1 MSNERTRPDI
11 IYNVAGWMGKS
22 VLPHSMIGMGKM
34 LQDAG
39 FDGISALPL
48 KQEELLLLYKS
59 FPPIILVEDAWNPGN
74 FDNIALAGIQGV
86 WGELKRRV
94 MKDQSEPST
103 LPDTM
108 FFAGRKTSLSKVNR
122 LMESNPQAMY
132 GSIGFD
138 KGFDHLDP
146 KQRDRLV
153 AETNRFPGRTHV
165 HIQRDYKPY
174 NLSADEIIDLA
185 QQENKLLLFD
195 PLHLSNLDRSTV
207 SAPNSPTKESAFKW
221 QKHLDKFAPFVAGI
235 DIHAASQEEIEELIA
250 ETGSLYELVKAG
262 MEVYDKYKKS
272 DFLRVEATM
281 PLRFQ
286 YPIKDYEKSA
296 VEYLQTIVATLKK
309 VRDSKY

>member
-48 KQEELLLLYKS
+48 KQEELLLLYQS

-74 FDNIALAGIQGV
+74 FDNIAFAGIQGV
-86 WGELKRRV
+86 WGELNRRV

-108 FFAGRKTSLSKVNR
+108 LFSGRKTSLSKVDR
-122 LMESNPQAMY
+122 LMELNPKAIY

-138 KGFDHLDP
+138 KSFDHLDP

-153 AETNRFPGRTHV
+153 AETNRFPDRTHV
-165 HIQRDYKPY
+165 HIQRDYKPH
-174 NLSADEIIDLA
+174 NLSTDEIIDLA
-185 QQENKLLLFD
+185 QQEGKLLLFD
-195 PLHLSNLDRSTV
+195 PLHLSNLDSSTV
-207 SAPNSPTKESAFKW
+207 STPNFPTKESAFKW
-221 QKHLDKFAPFVAGI
+221 QKHLDKFAPFIAGI
-235 DIHAASQEEIEELIA
+235 DIHAASQEEIAALIKG
-250 ETGSLYELVKAG
+250 TGNLYALAQAG
-262 MEVYDKYKKS
+262 MEVYKTFGNL
-272 DFLRVEATM
+272 DFLRLEATM
-281 PLRFQ
+281 PLRSQF
-286 YPIKDYEKSA
+286 PISSYEKAA
-296 VEYLQTIVATLKK
+296 VEYLQTITATLKAIK
-309 VRDSKY
+309 AS